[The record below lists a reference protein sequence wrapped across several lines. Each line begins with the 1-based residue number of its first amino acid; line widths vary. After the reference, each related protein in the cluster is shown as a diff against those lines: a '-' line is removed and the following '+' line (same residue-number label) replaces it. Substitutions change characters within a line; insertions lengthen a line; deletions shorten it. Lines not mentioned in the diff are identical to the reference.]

1 MSDFKKIGVVGAGT
15 MGNGIAQLAAQMGA
29 DVVLRDIKDEFVE
42 RGIKNVDRFLS
53 KGVERGKLTEE
64 QKAEVLGRITG
75 TTDMGAL
82 ADCDFIIEA
91 VIEDLDLKKK
101 VYGELDEICKPDVIL
116 GTNTSSMSIT
126 LIAAATKRPDKVVGM
141 HFFNPPPLM
150 RLVEII
156 RGYETS
162 DETVKITTE
171 LAQKM
176 GKETVEVKVDSPGFI
191 VNRLMIPHMVEAVKL
206 LEEGVASKED
216 IDKALK
222 LGLNYPMG
230 PFELMDFTGIDICKF
245 VADYF
250 YQELNKELKWAI
262 PTTMKNQVRS
272 GKLGRKSGA
281 GWYDYSK
288 K

>member
-1 MSDFKKIGVVGAGT
+1 MSEFKKIGVVGAGT

-29 DVVLRDIKDEFVE
+29 EVVMRDINDDFVQ
-42 RGIKNVDRFLS
+42 RGIKAVDKFLS
-53 KGVERGKLTEE
+53 KGVERGKVTAE
-64 QKAEVLGRITG
+64 QKSAVLGRILG
-75 TTDMGAL
+75 TTDMGDL
-82 ADCDFIIEA
+82 ADCDFVIEA
-91 VIEDLDLKKK
+91 VIEDLDLKKQ
-101 VYGELDEICKPDVIL
+101 VYGQLDEICKPEVIL

-150 RLVEII
+150 KLVEII
-156 RGYETS
+156 RGYHTS
-162 DETVKITTE
+162 DATVKATME

-191 VNRLMIPHMVEAVKL
+191 VNRLMIPHMIEAVKL
-206 LEEGVASKED
+206 LEEGVATRED
-216 IDKALK
+216 IDKAIK
-222 LGLNYPMG
+222 MGLNYPMG

-250 YQELNKELKWAI
+250 YQELNKELKWAS
-262 PTTMKNQVRS
+262 PTTLKNQVRS

-281 GWYDYSK
+281 GWYDYAK

>member
-1 MSDFKKIGVVGAGT
+1 MSEIKTIGVVGAGT

-29 DVVLRDIKDEFVE
+29 NVIMRDIKDDFVQ
-42 RGIKNVDRFLS
+42 RGLKAIDKFLS
-53 KGVERGKLTEE
+53 KGVERGKVTPE
-64 QKAEVLGRITG
+64 QKAAVLGRVVG
-75 TTDMGAL
+75 TTDMGEL
-82 ADCDFIIEA
+82 AKCDFIIEA
-91 VIEDLDLKKK
+91 VIEDLDLKKQ
-101 VYGELDEICKPDVIL
+101 VFSELDSICKPETIL
-116 GTNTSSMSIT
+116 ATNTSSMSIT
-126 LIAAATKRPDKVVGM
+126 LIAAATKRQDRVVGM
-141 HFFNPPPLM
+141 HFFNPVPLM

-156 RGYETS
+156 HGYNTS

-191 VNRLMIPHMVEAVKL
+191 VNRLMIPHMIEAVKL
-206 LEEGVASKED
+206 LEEGVATRED

-250 YQELNKELKWAI
+250 YLELNKEQKWAV

-272 GKLGRKSGA
+272 GQLGRKSGK
-281 GWYDYSK
+281 GWYDYGK
-288 K
+288 

>member
-29 DVVLRDIKDEFVE
+29 EVVMRDIKDDFVQ
-42 RGIKNVDRFLS
+42 RGISAIDKFLS
-53 KGVERGKLTEE
+53 KGVERGKVTED
-64 QKAEVLGRITG
+64 QKSAVLGRIIG
-75 TTDMGAL
+75 TTDMGDL

-91 VIEDLDLKKK
+91 VIEDLDLKKQ
-101 VYGELDEICKPDVIL
+101 VYGQLDEICKPEVIL
-116 GTNTSSMSIT
+116 ATNTSSMSIT
-126 LIAAATKRPDKVVGM
+126 LIASATKRPDKVVGM

-150 RLVEII
+150 KLVEII

-162 DETVKITTE
+162 DETVKATSE
-171 LAQKM
+171 LAQAM

-191 VNRLMIPHMVEAVKL
+191 VNRLMIPHMIEAVKL
-206 LEEGVASKED
+206 LEEGVATRED

-250 YQELNKELKWAI
+250 YQELNKELKWAS
-262 PTTMKNQVRS
+262 PTTLKNQVRS

-281 GWYDYSK
+281 GWYDYGK

>member
-1 MSDFKKIGVVGAGT
+1 MSEIKTIGVVGAGT

-42 RGIKNVDRFLS
+42 RGLANIDRFLS
-53 KGVERGKLTEE
+53 KGVERGKVTED
-64 QKAEVLGRITG
+64 QKAAILGRITG
-75 TTDMGAL
+75 TTEMAKL

-91 VIEDLDLKKK
+91 VIEDLDLKKS
-101 VYGELDEICKPDVIL
+101 VYGELDELCRPEVIL
-116 GTNTSSMSIT
+116 ATNTSSMSIT

-150 RLVEII
+150 RLCEII
-156 RGYETS
+156 RGLGTS
-162 DETVKITTE
+162 DETIKVTSE

-191 VNRLMIPHMVEAVKL
+191 VNRLMIPHMIEAVKL
-206 LEEGVASKED
+206 LEEGVATKED

-230 PFELMDFTGIDICKF
+230 PFELMDYTGIDICKF

-250 YQELNKELKWAI
+250 YQELNKELKWAS
-262 PTTMKNQVRS
+262 PTTLKNQVRS

-281 GWYDYSK
+281 GWYDYGK
-288 K
+288 

>member
-1 MSDFKKIGVVGAGT
+1 MSEFKKIGVVGAGT

-29 DVVLRDIKDEFVE
+29 EVVMRDIKDDFVQ
-42 RGIKNVDRFLS
+42 RGIGAIDKFLS
-53 KGVERGKLTEE
+53 KGVERGKVTEE
-64 QKAEVLGRITG
+64 QKSAVLGRIIG
-75 TTDMGAL
+75 TTDMGDL

-91 VIEDLDLKKK
+91 VIEDLDLKKQ
-101 VYGELDEICKPDVIL
+101 VYGQLDEICKPEVIL

-150 RLVEII
+150 RLCEII

-162 DETVKITTE
+162 DETVKATTA
-171 LAQKM
+171 LAQAM

-191 VNRLMIPHMVEAVKL
+191 VNRLMIPHMIEAVKL
-206 LEEGVASKED
+206 LEEGVATRED

-230 PFELMDFTGIDICKF
+230 PFELMDFTGIDICKY

-250 YQELNKELKWAI
+250 YQELNKELKWAS
-262 PTTMKNQVRS
+262 PTTLKNQVRS
-272 GKLGRKSGA
+272 GRLGRKSGA